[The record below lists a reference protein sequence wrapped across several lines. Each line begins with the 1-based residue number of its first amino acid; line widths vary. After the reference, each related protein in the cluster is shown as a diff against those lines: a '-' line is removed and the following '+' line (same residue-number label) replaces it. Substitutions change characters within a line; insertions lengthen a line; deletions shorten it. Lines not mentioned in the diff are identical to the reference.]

1 MDHTDS
7 PSFTI
12 HGLDWYLRIHPGG
25 AASATTDDAVSLYLR
40 CKTASDQNVA
50 VQAEFSL
57 ALCRPRDGSIDY
69 LMSCPVN
76 AFRRKRKG
84 WPNFVTRSRLLDP
97 TSRLLDEDG
106 TLTVV
111 VAVQLF
117 IDQEVDFVLPAT
129 NGVGVG
135 RLFE

>member
-1 MDHTDS
+1 M
-7 PSFTI
+7 
-12 HGLDWYLRIHPGG
+12 
-25 AASATTDDAVSLYLR
+25 R

-117 IDQEVDFVLPAT
+117 IDREVDFVLPAT

>member
-12 HGLDWYLRIHPGG
+12 HGLDWYS
-25 AASATTDDAVSLYLR
+25 ASATTDDSVSLYLH

-106 TLTVV
+106 
-111 VAVQLF
+111 
-117 IDQEVDFVLPAT
+117 
-129 NGVGVG
+129 
-135 RLFE
+135 